1 MVSTNIEVPKLPL
14 LVICGPS
21 GCGKST
27 ILDMLFKRFP
37 DKFGF
42 SVSHTTRK
50 PREGEKPGHHYHFTT
65 PELMNESI
73 AKGEFLETAK
83 YSGNIYGT
91 SIKAVET
98 VSNAGKICVLDIE
111 MEGVKQVKQKPGL
124 DLILVFIKPPSI
136 QTLEARL
143 RSRGTETEESLKRRL
158 SVCKEEIRYG
168 QDGNFDIV
176 IVNDDLA
183 AAYGCFED
191 FLIDELLKRDVELD
205 KPSVN

>member
-1 MVSTNIEVPKLPL
+1 MGVPKLPL

-27 ILDMLFKRFP
+27 LLDMLFKRYP

-65 PELMNESI
+65 PELIKDSI
-73 AKGEFLETAK
+73 DKGEFLETAV
-83 YSGNIYGT
+83 YSGNTYGT
-91 SIKAVET
+91 SLKAVKT
-98 VSNAGKICVLDIE
+98 VSEAGKICVLDIE

-124 DLILVFIKPPSI
+124 DLILVFIKPPSL
-136 QTLEARL
+136 QTLESRL
-143 RSRGTETEESLKRRL
+143 RARGTETEESLKRRL
-158 SVCKEEIRYG
+158 TVGLEEIRYG
-168 QDGNFDIV
+168 EDGNFDIV

-183 AAYGCFED
+183 AAYGCFEQ
-191 FLIDELLKRDVELD
+191 FLIEELYKRDIELGL
-205 KPSVN
+205 PSAN